1 MRSEHAPLP
10 TADDSAA
17 DDTLGGRIVQAREA
31 VGLTSKEVAARLGV
45 AAKTMANWENDRAEP
60 RSNKL
65 NTLAGVLGVSPT
77 WLLAGRGAAPRENAT
92 NGGPELQGEIGRIKL
107 EATRLLERIDSLSAQ
122 IASSESRSAE

>member
-10 TADDSAA
+10 TTDDFAA

-31 VGLTSKEVAARLGV
+31 AGLTSNEVAAQLGV

-65 NTLAGVLGVSPT
+65 STLAGVLGVSPT
-77 WLLAGRGAAPRENAT
+77 WLLAGRGAAPRENAA
-92 NGGPELQGEIGRIKL
+92 NGAELQGEIGRIKV

-122 IASSESRSAE
+122 IATSESRSAE

>member
-10 TADDSAA
+10 TTDDFAA

-31 VGLTSKEVAARLGV
+31 AGLTSNEVAAQLGV

-65 NTLAGVLGVSPT
+65 STLAGVLAVSPT
-77 WLLAGRGAAPRENAT
+77 WLLAGRGAAPRENAA
-92 NGGPELQGEIGRIKL
+92 NGAELQGKIGRIKV

-122 IASSESRSAE
+122 IATSGSRSAE